1 MAVDAQSTDN
11 SAPAPW
17 LSIVGVGADG
27 IAGLTAQVREV
38 VERASLVVGAER
50 QLALVAPLLK
60 AQTLVW
66 PSPLASGIEQVLA
79 RRGRPTCVL
88 ASGDP
93 FFYGIGATLAPRLVA
108 GEFVC
113 YPAPS
118 SLSLAA
124 SRLGWPLQDTDV
136 VSLHGRDLFA
146 IVRYLCPGRRVL
158 ALSWDHAT
166 PGQLARLLCERGL
179 ADTRLHVLEVL
190 GGAAER
196 VRSTR
201 AGDFDLADID
211 DLNIIALELQTSEVA
226 GDDGSEPTRRLL
238 FPTRGSLPDSAFEHD
253 GQLTKQDVRA
263 LTLSA
268 LAPYPG
274 ALLWDIGA
282 GAGSIAIEW
291 MLSHPACRAHAVE
304 RDPVRCERI
313 QRNARALGVPTLQ
326 LTQALAPA
334 GLDQLP
340 TPDSIFVGGGGGDR
354 ALFEHCW
361 SALRRG
367 GRLVINSV
375 SLETESLLLS
385 LYASHGG
392 ELRRFSIESAG
403 KLGTMTGF
411 RPAMPVVQWR
421 IDKP

>member
-1 MAVDAQSTDN
+1 M
-11 SAPAPW
+11 
-17 LSIVGVGADG
+17 GVGADG
-27 IAGLTAQVREV
+27 IAGLAAHVREV

-60 AQTLVW
+60 AETMVW
-66 PSPLASGIEQVLA
+66 PSPLAAGIEQVLS
-79 RRGRPTCVL
+79 RRPLSTCVL

-124 SRLGWPLQDTDV
+124 CRLGWPLQDTDV
-136 VSLHGRDLFA
+136 VSLHGRDLYA
-146 IVRYLCPGRRVL
+146 VLRYLCPGRRVL
-158 ALSWDHAT
+158 ALSWDHDT
-166 PGQLARLLCERGL
+166 PRQLARLLCERGL
-179 ADTRLHVLEVL
+179 GDTRMHVLELL
-190 GGAAER
+190 GGPAER
-196 VRSTR
+196 VRLST
-201 AGDFDLADID
+201 AGDFDLADVD
-211 DLNIIALELQTSEVA
+211 DLNIVALELS
-226 GDDGSEPTRRLL
+226 TRPALDSGEQREAARTLVL
-238 FPTRGSLPDSAFEHD
+238 PVRGSLPDSAFEHD

-268 LAPYPG
+268 LAPYAG
-274 ALLWDIGA
+274 ARLWDIGA

-291 MLSHPACRAHAVE
+291 MLSHPACRAHAIE

-313 QRNARALGVPTLQ
+313 LRNARSLGVPTLH
-326 LTQALAPA
+326 LTQAEAPH
-334 GLDQLP
+334 GLDALP
-340 TPDSIFVGGGGGDR
+340 TPDAIFVGGGGGDR
-354 ALFEHCW
+354 AIFERCW
-361 SALRRG
+361 QALRRG

-375 SLETESLLLS
+375 SLETEALLLA
-385 LYASHGG
+385 LHAAHGG
-392 ELRRFSIESAG
+392 ELRRFSIESAA